1 MNVLANNTFWLCVFI
16 ASTNKQLCV
25 ESEQVSTDYTQQLD
39 TRTTVSD
46 DGVQIQIHRD
56 DSYTGDGKSVGQILQ
71 DKVIIYYK
79 GISESRSYSRP
90 IVNNDYV
97 IDITWGVCYP
107 RITEVSV
114 GIQDINQNNRNFN
127 LDSSLFSGK
136 PTFQCSL
143 YPGGV
148 RFTYDG
154 IQQYCV
160 RYLKVTEG
168 EKKQEKTI
176 SHVPNRDIFT
186 IEEDTCN
193 GPAKYDFEI
202 SYNYHGFRQT
212 CHAERQ
218 EIKLVKQ
225 KNQLVLEHNM
235 VGCIKNVVISD
246 KENIS
251 TRLTCKMDNIN
262 KSKYVCEMPKSCSA
276 QTFSIHVDFGQKS
289 VSAGS
294 FESNIIAGVSLVYHK
309 QSETVV
315 VEGDQGSLAC
325 AGNILEINLVAGTVD
340 KKSGKV
346 CSVGI
351 FFTGDETKTITKS
364 SSECRKKCQDAGDC
378 NYWAFFRSNCE
389 LYKQRPTSGSSNN
402 TEYVSGHKLCTLPED
417 NISWDIENSSK
428 QFSLSPYI
436 YSCKEA
442 VLLAVYEG
450 LDKDDVH
457 KLTIEH
463 TPRMNLTLNET
474 HFIINIENEDFKK
487 CDDLKFELQCKSE
500 NEIYRSFLN
509 FTQRIVNLE
518 HYQGVGCRV
527 RAWMDENFL
536 PQAKFEYIGTA
547 KEDNIGLALILGIT
561 VPVVI
566 ISLIMVSCVVVI
578 VRRKNAWEDNP
589 IPDIPM
595 EVRRRETLR
604 YENDID
610 DEYYSVL

>member
-1 MNVLANNTFWLCVFI
+1 M
-16 ASTNKQLCV
+16 
-25 ESEQVSTDYTQQLD
+25 
-39 TRTTVSD
+39 
-46 DGVQIQIHRD
+46 
-56 DSYTGDGKSVGQILQ
+56 
-71 DKVIIYYK
+71 
-79 GISESRSYSRP
+79 
-90 IVNNDYV
+90 
-97 IDITWGVCYP
+97 
-107 RITEVSV
+107 
-114 GIQDINQNNRNFN
+114 
-127 LDSSLFSGK
+127 SGK
-136 PTFQCSL
+136 QTFQCSL

-154 IQQYCV
+154 IKQYCV

-168 EKKQEKTI
+168 EQKHKKTI
-176 SHVPNRDIFT
+176 THVPNRDIFT

-202 SYNYHGFRQT
+202 LYVFGWSLSHMQT
-212 CHAERQ
+212 CQAERQ
-218 EIKLVKQ
+218 EIQFAKQ
-225 KNQLVLEHNM
+225 NNQLVLVHNM
-235 VGCIKNVVISD
+235 VGCVKNVVITD

-251 TRLTCKMDNIN
+251 TRLRCKMDNIN
-262 KSKYVCEMPKSCSA
+262 KSKYVCELPQSCTT
-276 QTFSIHVDFGQKS
+276 QTFRVNVDFGQNS

-294 FESNIIAGVSLVYHK
+294 FESNIIVGVSLVYHK
-309 QSETVV
+309 QSKTVV

-340 KKSGKV
+340 KKSGKA
-346 CSVGI
+346 CSVG
-351 FFTGDETKTITKS
+351 TYYSGEESRTNTKS
-364 SSECRKKCQDAGDC
+364 SSECRKKCQDAEDC

-402 TEYVSGHKLCTLPED
+402 TEYVSGHKLCTFPED
-417 NISWDIENSSK
+417 KISWDIENSSK

-450 LDKDDVH
+450 LDKADVH

-463 TPRMNLTLNET
+463 TPRLNVTLNET
-474 HFIINIENEDFKK
+474 HMNVVQGNADFDACED
-487 CDDLKFELQCKSE
+487 LQYELQCKTSE
-500 NEIYRSFLN
+500 SDQYKSLLN
-509 FTQRIVNLE
+509 FTQQAVNME
-518 HYQGVGCRV
+518 EYQGMGCRV

-536 PQAKFEYIGTA
+536 PQANFEYIGTA
-547 KEDNIGLALILGIT
+547 NDDNIGLALILGIT

-566 ISLIMVSCVVVI
+566 ISLIIVICVIVI